1 LAIAVYDVLS
11 IDRLSSKMIKTLMKR
26 PARALFLLLVVAAAS
41 WLAAIVPSLG
51 DEEAHF
57 ATLQSLEYSHRG
69 TLKSQDLPTILT
81 PSEGLGVGQAFLV
94 LEDPLRAGSAI
105 WVALDRLQDDGHL
118 LAVPGSALTGV
129 HCADLRR
136 LDVDRWAATQVADQL
151 DSSCVD

>member
-1 LAIAVYDVLS
+1 
-11 IDRLSSKMIKTLMKR
+11 MIKTMMKR
-26 PARALFLLLVVAAAS
+26 PTPTLFVLLLVAAGS

-51 DEEAHF
+51 DEKAHF

-69 TLKSQDLPTILT
+69 KLKSEDLPMIFA

-118 LAVPGSALTGV
+118 LAVPGFALNGAN
-129 HCADLRR
+129 CADLHKV
-136 LDVDRWAATQVADQL
+136 DIDRWAATQVADQL
-151 DSSCVD
+151 YSSCVN